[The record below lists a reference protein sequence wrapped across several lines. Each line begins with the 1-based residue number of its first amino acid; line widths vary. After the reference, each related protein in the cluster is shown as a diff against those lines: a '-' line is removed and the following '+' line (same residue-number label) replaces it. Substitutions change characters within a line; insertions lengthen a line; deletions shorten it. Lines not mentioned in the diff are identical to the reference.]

1 MTRKS
6 PALFL
11 QRLAHHL
18 RAQDWTA
25 AAIEFILVVFGV
37 FMGFQLTQWNED
49 RVARAH
55 EKTLM
60 LNVARD
66 LRDDV
71 GEMDENVRTASS
83 RMASLDHLLRLAG
96 DWNPPSEYPSSR
108 FSIAV
113 EQVPPFDPESGYR
126 IGVEAFILSF
136 YDGNRFAYEALIN
149 NDGVNVV
156 QDQSRLSDI
165 QKYYALVD
173 QLVTFEQTLA
183 ENRLRL
189 VDAMQAE
196 GISAVDGSTFEEV
209 AEIVRRRPALRAAI
223 ENYWLYA
230 NRQVFLTKQLSA
242 EADRLAEAIEARYAS

>member
-11 QRLAHHL
+11 QRLARHL

-25 AAIEFILVVFGV
+25 AAIEFVLVVVGV

-49 RVARAH
+49 RVSRAH

-60 LNVARD
+60 RNVARD

-71 GEMDENVRTASS
+71 EEMDENVRTASS

-96 DWNPPSEYPSSR
+96 DWNPPKEFPSSR
-108 FSIAV
+108 FSIQV
-113 EQVPPFDPESGYR
+113 EQVAPFDPKSEYR
-126 IGVEAFILSF
+126 VGIEAFILSF

-156 QDQSRLSDI
+156 QDQERLSEI

-173 QLVTFEQTLA
+173 QLLTFEQSLA
-183 ENRLRL
+183 ENRLRML
-189 VDAMQAE
+189 DAMQAE
-196 GISAVDGSTFEEV
+196 GISAVDGSSFEKV
-209 AEIVRRRPALRAAI
+209 AQVVRQRPALRAAI
-223 ENYWLYA
+223 ENYWFYA

-242 EADRLAEAIEARYAS
+242 EADRLADEIEADYPG